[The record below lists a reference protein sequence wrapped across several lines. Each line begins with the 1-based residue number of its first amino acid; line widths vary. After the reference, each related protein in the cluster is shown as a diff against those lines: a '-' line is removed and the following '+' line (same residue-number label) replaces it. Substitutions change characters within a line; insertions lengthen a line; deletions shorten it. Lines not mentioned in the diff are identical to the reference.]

1 MGCCVNCEVFMTVW
15 EGDRIVWEGDRMVC
29 EGHGMLCEGEESVN
43 VMGECVMVKGLW

>member
-1 MGCCVNCEVFMTVW
+1 
-15 EGDRIVWEGDRMVC
+15 MVC

>member
-1 MGCCVNCEVFMTVW
+1 MTVS